1 MKQNALQFTQAG
13 TRLLAAAALA
23 ASLVFASGAVLAAD
37 KVSHAVRAEQH
48 GKQMHDKLMIT
59 QAQEEQ
65 WGKVAQVMAEN
76 AKTMDTLT
84 QARADRAKEMTAV
97 DDLKSYGEITDAH
110 ADGIKKLT
118 PVFATLYASMSDPQK
133 KVADTLFRHGDRMH
147 GMHKRGH
154 RHGRDHMKPDSK

>member
-1 MKQNALQFTQAG
+1 MKQNPLQFTQASA
-13 TRLLAAAALA
+13 RLLAAAALA
-23 ASLVFASGAVLAAD
+23 ASLVFAPGAVLAAD
-37 KVSHAVRAEQH
+37 KVSHVVRAEQH
-48 GKQMHDKLMIT
+48 GKKMHDKLMIT

-76 AKTMDTLT
+76 ATTMDTLT

-133 KVADTLFRHGDRMH
+133 KVADTLFRRGDRQ
-147 GMHKRGH
+147 GMHRQGH
-154 RHGRDHMKPDSK
+154 RHDHMKPESK

>member
-1 MKQNALQFTQAG
+1 MKQNALQFTQASA
-13 TRLLAAAALA
+13 RLLAAAALA
-23 ASLVFASGAVLAAD
+23 ASLVFAPGAVLAAD
-37 KVSHAVRAEQH
+37 KVPHAVRAEQH
-48 GKQMHDKLMIT
+48 AKKMHDKLMIT

-65 WGKVAQVMAEN
+65 WGKVALVMAEN
-76 AKTMDTLT
+76 ATTMDALT

-133 KVADTLFRHGDRMH
+133 KVADTLFRHGDRMQ
-147 GMHKRGH
+147 GMPRHGH
-154 RHGRDHMKPDSK
+154 RHSRDHMKQDSK

>member
-1 MKQNALQFTQAG
+1 MKQNAHQFTQASA
-13 TRLLAAAALA
+13 RLLAAAALA
-23 ASLVFASGAVLAAD
+23 ASLVFTSGAVLAAD
-37 KVSHAVRAEQH
+37 RVSHTVRAEQH
-48 GKQMHDKLMIT
+48 AQKMHDKLMIT

-133 KVADTLFRHGDRMH
+133 KVADTLFRHGDRMQ
-147 GMHKRGH
+147 GMHRHGH
-154 RHGRDHMKPDSK
+154 RHGHDHMKPDSK

>member
-13 TRLLAAAALA
+13 ARLLAAAALA
-23 ASLVFASGAVLAAD
+23 ASLAFAPGAVLAAD

-48 GKQMHDKLMIT
+48 GKKMHDKLMIT

-65 WGKVAQVMAEN
+65 WSKVAQVMAEN
-76 AKTMDTLT
+76 AKSMDTLT
-84 QARADRAKEMTAV
+84 QTRADRAKEMTAV

-118 PVFATLYASMSDPQK
+118 PVFGTLYASMSDPQK
-133 KVADTLFRHGDRMH
+133 KVADTLFRHGDRMQ
-147 GMHKRGH
+147 GMPRHGH
-154 RHGRDHMKPDSK
+154 RHGRDHMKQDSK